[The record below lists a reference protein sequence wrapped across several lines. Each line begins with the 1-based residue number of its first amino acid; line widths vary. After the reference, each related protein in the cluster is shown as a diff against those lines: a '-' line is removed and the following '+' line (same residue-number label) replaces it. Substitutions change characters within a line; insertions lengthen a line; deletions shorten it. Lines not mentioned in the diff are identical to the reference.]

1 LTLIRSAK
9 PYLSEASR
17 VVVENLRERLYVVR
31 ATFGYME
38 RPSIEVVLEA
48 CATDGLDIDSDETSF
63 FYAEPKIVRAK
74 HDALPAWQRGFFAFL
89 LRNARPLP
97 DDLGIRA
104 DRRIEIG
111 VEVDL

>member
-1 LTLIRSAK
+1 
-9 PYLSEASR
+9 
-17 VVVENLRERLYVVR
+17 
-31 ATFGYME
+31 ME

-48 CATDGLDIDSDETSF
+48 CETHGLAIDSDDTSF
-63 FYAEPKIVRAK
+63 FYAEAKMIRAE
-74 HDALPAWQRGFFAFL
+74 HDPLPAWQRGFFAFL

-97 DDLGIRA
+97 EDLGIRA